1 MLNYSTTEAD
11 MATSLQ
17 HANKTESGQASLTLN
32 DVARINEN
40 MKQIVQASNRL
51 YVISL
56 NAMFA
61 SRAISHGT
69 NGFIEVTALLR
80 DFSKRLE
87 SQVEIITSKIN
98 SLIVDSAQQVKTQ
111 KYNALLTQAVLLA
124 EGMEMPARVSK
135 HTKQVQ
141 KEAVLLLSEFNTQ
154 LSRFQ
159 KLIKIG
165 ENLAVLAK
173 VEAVTTN
180 DDENAL
186 LSITSDMTET
196 IGHIGDCLLE
206 SQRVING

>member
-1 MLNYSTTEAD
+1 MVNHSATQAD
-11 MATSLQ
+11 MVSSSHYAQ
-17 HANKTESGQASLTLN
+17 NKESSMASLTLN
-32 DVARINEN
+32 NVAVINEN
-40 MKQIVQASNRL
+40 MKKIVQSSNRL

-87 SQVEIITSKIN
+87 SQVDIITSKIN

-111 KYNALLTQAVLLA
+111 KHNALLAQAVLLT
-124 EGMEMPARVSK
+124 EDMEMPARVSE
-135 HTKQVQ
+135 HTQQVQ
-141 KEAVLLLSEFNTQ
+141 KETGLLLSEFNTQ

-196 IGHIGDCLLE
+196 IGHIGDCLAE

>member
-1 MLNYSTTEAD
+1 M
-11 MATSLQ
+11 
-17 HANKTESGQASLTLN
+17 ASLTLN
-32 DVARINEN
+32 NVAVINEN
-40 MKQIVQASNRL
+40 MKKIVQSSNRL

-87 SQVEIITSKIN
+87 SQVDIITSKIN

-111 KYNALLTQAVLLA
+111 KHNALLAQAVLLT
-124 EGMEMPARVSK
+124 EDMEMPARVSE
-135 HTKQVQ
+135 HTQQVQ
-141 KEAVLLLSEFNTQ
+141 KETGLLLSEFNTQ

-196 IGHIGDCLLE
+196 IGHIGDCLAE